1 MLSCHDKKLCI
12 KSQLRHLLALDL
24 GISLNLSD
32 TKCLICEMGIVNST
46 PRGIIR
52 IKWGA
57 IES

>member
-1 MLSCHDKKLCI
+1 MLSCRDKKLCI
-12 KSQLRHLLALDL
+12 KSQFCHLLAFDL

-32 TKCLICEMGIVNST
+32 TKCLICKTGIVNST

-52 IKWGA
+52 IKWNA